1 MRYLIVFLLVFHVS
15 ASLQAQHKLRLAVA
29 GTSHG
34 HAAFIFGRPDKGDI
48 EIVGIYEPDTA
59 VAKLRARQFHLP
71 AQLFYTDL
79 NKMLQAVKPEA
90 VVAFGDIKSHR
101 DIVAAAAPKG
111 IHIMVEKPLATT
123 AADAEYMYSLARKHK
138 VQLLTD
144 YETSWYPS
152 VAKTF
157 ELINDSNYVGQIRK
171 VMVNDGHQGPKEIGC
186 GPEFLNWLTDPV
198 LNGGGAL
205 MDFGCYGAN
214 LMTSLAKNRM
224 PVSVTAVARHFKPD
238 IYPKVEDD
246 ATILVDYGDMQ
257 CTIQAS
263 WNWSFNRKDMEVY
276 GTSGMLLAP
285 SSELLLSRNQSKNQV
300 TSTKVTDKD
309 VHVFTDPFQYFIA
322 VIRGKEQMPEYGLYA
337 PANNVIVV
345 KILEAARKSA
355 ATGKTVKL

>member
-1 MRYLIVFLLVFHVS
+1 MRYLIVIILFHVS
-15 ASLQAQHKLRLAVA
+15 LSLQAQQKLRLAVA

-48 EIVGIYEPDTA
+48 EIVGIYEPDPA
-59 VAKLRARQFHLP
+59 VAKLRAKQFHLSEN
-71 AQLFYTDL
+71 LFYTDL
-79 NKMLQAVKPEA
+79 NKMLLAVKPTA

-101 DIVAAAAPKG
+101 DVVAAAAPKG

-123 AADAEYMYSLARKHK
+123 VADAEFMDALAKKHK
-138 VQLLTD
+138 VHLLTD

-157 ELINDSNYVGQIRK
+157 QLINDSNYVGKIRK
-171 VMVNDGHQGPKEIGC
+171 VVVNDGHQGPKEIGC

-214 LMTSLAKNRM
+214 IMTALAKNRM
-224 PVSVTAVARHFKPD
+224 PVSVTAVARHFKPE

-263 WNWSFNRKDMEVY
+263 WNWTFSRKDMEVY
-276 GTSGMLLAP
+276 GTTGMLLAP
-285 SSELLLSRNQSKNQV
+285 NANTLIQRNQSVNHNV
-300 TSTKVTDKD
+300 SGTLTDKD
-309 VHVFTDPFQYFIA
+309 VPVYTDPFQYFIA
-322 VIRGKEQMPEYGLYA
+322 VINGKEIMPDYGLYA

-345 KILEAARKSA
+345 KILEAARKSV
-355 ATGKTVKL
+355 ATGKTIKL

>member
-1 MRYLIVFLLVFHVS
+1 MRYLILFLLFH
-15 ASLQAQHKLRLAVA
+15 AGTTIQAQQRLRLAVA

-48 EIVGIYEPDTA
+48 EIVGIYEPDPA
-59 VAKLRARQFHLP
+59 VAKLRAKQFHL
-71 AQLFYTDL
+71 ADTLFYQDL
-79 NKMLQAVKPEA
+79 NKMLLKVKPTA

-123 AADAEYMYSLARKHK
+123 VADAVFMDSLARKHK
-138 VQLLTD
+138 VHLLTD

-152 VAKTF
+152 VAKVF
-157 ELINDSNYVGQIRK
+157 QLVNDSNYVGKVRK

-186 GPEFLNWLTDPV
+186 GPEFLAWLTDPV

-214 LMTSLAKNRM
+214 LMTALAKNRM
-224 PVSVTAVARHFKPD
+224 PVSVTAVARHFKPHV
-238 IYPKVEDD
+238 YPKVEDD

-263 WNWSFNRKDMEVY
+263 WNWTFNRKDMEVY
-276 GTSGMLLAP
+276 GDKGLLLAP
-285 SSELLLSRNQSKNQV
+285 SAEVLVQRNQSKNGATGQQ
-300 TSTKVTDKD
+300 VTDKD
-309 VHVFTDPFQYFIA
+309 VHVYTDPFQYFIA
-322 VIRGKEQMPEYGLYA
+322 VINGQEQLPEYGLYA

-345 KILEAARKSA
+345 KILDAARRSV
-355 ATGKTVKL
+355 ATGKTIKL

>member
-1 MRYLIVFLLVFHVS
+1 
-15 ASLQAQHKLRLAVA
+15 
-29 GTSHG
+29 
-34 HAAFIFGRPDKGDI
+34 
-48 EIVGIYEPDTA
+48 
-59 VAKLRARQFHLP
+59 
-71 AQLFYTDL
+71 
-79 NKMLQAVKPEA
+79 
-90 VVAFGDIKSHR
+90 
-101 DIVAAAAPKG
+101 
-111 IHIMVEKPLATT
+111 
-123 AADAEYMYSLARKHK
+123 
-138 VQLLTD
+138 
-144 YETSWYPS
+144 
-152 VAKTF
+152 
-157 ELINDSNYVGQIRK
+157 
-171 VMVNDGHQGPKEIGC
+171 
-186 GPEFLNWLTDPV
+186 
-198 LNGGGAL
+198 
-205 MDFGCYGAN
+205 
-214 LMTSLAKNRM
+214 
-224 PVSVTAVARHFKPD
+224 VARHFKPD